1 MGGSQSAYSIQDQQK
16 VNPDFSETGKKG
28 APSFEDVER
37 VLKKIRHDWGV
48 SIKLRNFCILS
59 NPCNLFQIASICD
72 IVLNHTANESKWIY
86 ENPEA
91 SYSSFTTH
99 HLRPAI
105 LLDAM
110 LAKVS
115 ADVAAGLLATV
126 GVPEVIEN
134 DDHLQVFVGL

>member
-1 MGGSQSAYSIQDQQK
+1 M
-16 VNPDFSETGKKG
+16 
-28 APSFEDVER
+28 
-37 VLKKIRHDWGV
+37 
-48 SIKLRNFCILS
+48 
-59 NPCNLFQIASICD
+59 FQIASICD

-110 LAKVS
+110 LAQVS
-115 ADVAAGLLATV
+115 ADVAAGLLTTV

-134 DDHLQVFVGL
+134 DDHLQVFVGLTKFIISLFTKYPFLGASASIVHKLPATSEYFRILPV